1 MTKKSIS
8 HIKHVAIIMDGN
20 GRWAKSRGLPRTAG
34 HKQGI
39 EAARRAVRAAGD
51 LKIPYLTLFGF
62 STENWSRPQD
72 EVNELMRLLR
82 YYLKSETADLHKNG
96 VRLQV
101 IGHREGL
108 DADIVEMIQNAEKL
122 TQNNNN
128 LTLCIALNYGGR
140 QEILHTAK
148 KLVEDQV
155 KKSKMLSQ
163 DEIEDAFS
171 SRLMTAGLPDPDIL
185 IRTSGEKRISN
196 FLLWQCAYT
205 EFVFMDTL
213 WPDFTKTDLEKSI
226 KEFLSRDRRY
236 GGVKQAKAQ
245 KN

>member
-1 MTKKSIS
+1 MMLNVCPNADWPFTQVKVE
-8 HIKHVAIIMDGN
+8 HAVALA
-20 GRWAKSRGLPRTAG
+20 W
-34 HKQGI
+34 
-39 EAARRAVRAAGD
+39 
-51 LKIPYLTLFGF
+51 
-62 STENWSRPQD
+62 
-72 EVNELMRLLR
+72 
-82 YYLKSETADLHKNG
+82 
-96 VRLQV
+96 
-101 IGHREGL
+101 
-108 DADIVEMIQNAEKL
+108 
-122 TQNNNN
+122 
-128 LTLCIALNYGGR
+128 
-140 QEILHTAK
+140 AK